1 MAQFNEHETDIL
13 VVDDTPDNLTILTQM
28 LTNRGYRVRPAI
40 SGPVALKA
48 IQKDP
53 PDLILL
59 DIMMPGMDGYEV
71 CKHLKVDEQTRDIP
85 VLFISAL
92 DKPVDKVKA
101 FQSGGVD
108 YVIKPFQVEEI
119 LARVETHLNLR
130 NMQRK
135 LQKQNLQ
142 LQQEIVE
149 RKRAEQALRKYTQ
162 EVVMLNQMSSLL
174 QACHTEEETYTVVT
188 NVCNHLFP
196 SDSGYIALM
205 DDSGDSLKEV
215 ASWGNYPLTYQV
227 FDTKECQ
234 VLQYDRTPNVED
246 FDVGRSCLHLE
257 RFLEGEHRC
266 LCVPI
271 STAGEI
277 LGVFSLI
284 VKSDNSNDEW
294 KQSMETKWMVVN
306 GIVEYYALSLANIR
320 LRETL
325 RIESIRDPLTGLYNR
340 RYMEEVLYQIASRAE
355 RRNIPVAIIML
366 DIDYFKTFNDTH
378 GHEAGDVVLRELGIL
393 LRNNF
398 RGEDIACRYGGEEF
412 LLILPDITGVIA
424 SRRAEELL
432 VKIRELQITYQEK
445 NFRITIS
452 GGVATLPDHGS
463 NVQEIVNAAD
473 AALYQAKQRGR
484 NRVVVASPSY

>member
-1 MAQFNEHETDIL
+1 
-13 VVDDTPDNLTILTQM
+13 
-28 LTNRGYRVRPAI
+28 
-40 SGPVALKA
+40 
-48 IQKDP
+48 
-53 PDLILL
+53 
-59 DIMMPGMDGYEV
+59 
-71 CKHLKVDEQTRDIP
+71 
-85 VLFISAL
+85 
-92 DKPVDKVKA
+92 
-101 FQSGGVD
+101 
-108 YVIKPFQVEEI
+108 
-119 LARVETHLNLR
+119 
-130 NMQRK
+130 
-135 LQKQNLQ
+135 
-142 LQQEIVE
+142 
-149 RKRAEQALRKYTQ
+149 
-162 EVVMLNQMSSLL
+162 
-174 QACHTEEETYTVVT
+174 
-188 NVCNHLFP
+188 
-196 SDSGYIALM
+196 M
-205 DDSGDSLKEV
+205 DDSGASLKTV

-227 FDTKECQ
+227 FDAKECQ
-234 VLQYDRTPNVED
+234 VLQYDRTPDMED

-284 VKSDNSNDEW
+284 VKSDSSNDEW

-393 LRNNF
+393 LQNNF
-398 RGEDIACRYGGEEF
+398 RGEDVACRYGGEEF
-412 LLILPDITGVIA
+412 LLILPDVTGVIA
-424 SRRAEELL
+424 SKRAEELL
-432 VKIRELQITYQEK
+432 VKIRDLQITYQEE

-463 NVQEIVNAAD
+463 DVQAIVNAAD
-473 AALYQAKQRGR
+473 SQTGRYWHFPQFREKDGYNGRSKEDCQQRYGWADEADPSGCSLRPAHIWRLLGYRFDCVRYQGLRAPQKEHWMQY
-484 NRVVVASPSY
+484 RVRYTA